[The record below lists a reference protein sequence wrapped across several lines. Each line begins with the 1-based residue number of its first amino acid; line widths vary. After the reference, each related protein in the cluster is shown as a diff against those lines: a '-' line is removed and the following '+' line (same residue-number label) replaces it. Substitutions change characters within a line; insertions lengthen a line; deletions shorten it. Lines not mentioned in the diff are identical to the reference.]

1 MPSLSP
7 KYSPAMSKKG
17 DLRYQICISGAARGA
32 SIEQGKALSAEAGRE
47 VVRRGHIVTTGATN
61 GLPYYAAK
69 AAQKEGGDT
78 ISSIGFSPASSRL
91 AHVKKYQLPLDVY
104 DTVLFTGFEY
114 TGRNLLLVRS
124 ADAVIMV
131 GGRIGTLN
139 ELTIAIEERKPIGV
153 LLGSGGMTD
162 EVEHVLKAAKRA
174 RTGIIFGHDPVELV
188 DQVIEL
194 IEAKASKLPDL
205 TSEQ

>member
-1 MPSLSP
+1 
-7 KYSPAMSKKG
+7 MSRHN
-17 DLRYQICISGAARGA
+17 LRYQICVSGAARGD
-32 SIEQGKALSAEAGRE
+32 SVEAAKDLAGEVARE
-47 VVRRGHIVTTGATN
+47 VVRRGHLVITGATR

-69 AAQKEGGDT
+69 AAQIEGGKD
-78 ISSIGFSPASSRL
+78 ISSIGFSPAASRL
-91 AHVKKYQLPLDVY
+91 AHVKKYQLPLDVF

-124 ADAVIMV
+124 SDAVVMV

-162 EVEHVLKAAKRA
+162 EVEHVLRAAKRA
-174 RTGIIFGHDPVELV
+174 RTGIIFGHDPAALV
-188 DQVIEL
+188 DEL
-194 IEAKASKLPDL
+194 IDLVEAKSDKLPDL
-205 TSEQ
+205 STEL